1 MAEKMSKVDRAKQFL
16 PFNSLRGFYDL
27 VKNKEKIVEKR
38 RELSCDELE
47 ILAFKFNQL
56 VVGKVV
62 LIRYYEVD
70 GYISFEGM
78 ITNIDLIFKTI
89 SLVDTKINLD
99 DIIEIR
105 ADWLKDY

>member
-47 ILAFKFNQL
+47 ILSFKFNQL

>member
-47 ILAFKFNQL
+47 ILSFKFNQL

-62 LIRYYEVD
+62 FIRYYEVD

>member
-16 PFNSLRGFYDL
+16 PFNSLRGFYEL
-27 VKNKEKIVEKR
+27 VKNREKIVEKR

-47 ILAFKFNQL
+47 ILSFKFNQL

-62 LIRYYEVD
+62 LIKYYEVD
-70 GYISFEGM
+70 GYVTFEGM

-89 SLVDTKINLD
+89 TLVETKIKLE
-99 DIIEIR
+99 DIVEIK
-105 ADWLKDY
+105 AEWLKEY